1 MNIFDYNVMVLGF
14 TGDIDSVDGVLSK
27 INNLAGD
34 SVVQLLNAD
43 LIAGRK
49 HIFHAVYQSVLAFS
63 RNENLANDL
72 GVEICLRCSAQRQIS
87 KAFQLLGLKEGKMNL
102 CAILLNPNNDI
113 LDYLNTCFTRSDDVL
128 LPIESNLID
137 TFDISSEELA
147 CYTCDDIIIDKISRL
162 VVD

>member
-1 MNIFDYNVMVLGF
+1 MVLGF

-87 KAFQLLGLKEGKMNL
+87 KAFQLLGLKEGKMHL
-102 CAILLNPNNDI
+102 CDILLHPNNDI

-137 TFDISSEELA
+137 AFDISSEELA
-147 CYTCDDIIIDKISRL
+147 CYTCEDIIIDKISRL